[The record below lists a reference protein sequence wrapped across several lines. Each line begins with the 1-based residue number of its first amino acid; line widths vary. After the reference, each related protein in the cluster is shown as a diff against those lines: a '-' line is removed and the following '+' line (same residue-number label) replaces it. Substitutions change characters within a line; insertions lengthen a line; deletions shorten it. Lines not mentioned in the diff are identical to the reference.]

1 MMNKPEQIIQTG
13 TQVFAQTYSQ
23 FPLVLVSGEGV
34 RVKDA
39 QGKEYL
45 DFVAG
50 IAVNSLGYKNRKL
63 SDALKAVIDNGITH
77 CSNLYWNQPAVDAA
91 RKLTALSSLEKVF
104 FCNSG
109 AEANEA
115 ALKLARK
122 YGHLHKG
129 LNANMIITMKQSF
142 HGRTYGAVTATGQL
156 KYHKHFAPMM
166 PDFAY
171 AEFNDLESVKKLV
184 TERTCAVLVE
194 PVQGEGGIIPAQPE
208 FLKGLRSLCD
218 DHDMLLIFDEVQC
231 GMGRI
236 GTPFA
241 FQSYDVIPDAVS
253 LAKGLGAGVPVGALV
268 LGEKTADIFAPG
280 DHATTFGGNLL
291 AGAAA
296 SCVAD
301 HLADAAFMKQVN
313 DSAAVLSSELL
324 DLKKRHPDTI
334 REVRGKG
341 LMMGIELTS
350 EAKPVITASMD
361 RGLLLVGAG
370 THVIRFVPPLTVT
383 SKDILEAVHIL
394 EESMNAL
401 NL

>member
-1 MMNKPEQIIQTG
+1 M
-13 TQVFAQTYSQ
+13 
-23 FPLVLVSGEGV
+23 
-34 RVKDA
+34 
-39 QGKEYL
+39 
-45 DFVAG
+45 
-50 IAVNSLGYKNRKL
+50 
-63 SDALKAVIDNGITH
+63 TH
-77 CSNLYWNQPAVDAA
+77 CSNLYWNQPAVEAA
-91 RKLTALSSLEKVF
+91 QKLASLSSLEKVF

-142 HGRTYGAVTATGQL
+142 HGRTYGALTATGQM

-171 AEFNDLESVKKLV
+171 AEFNNLESVKKLV
-184 TERTCAVLVE
+184 TERTCAILVE
-194 PVQGEGGIIPAQPE
+194 PVQGEGGIKPAEPE

-218 DHDMLLIFDEVQC
+218 SNDMLLIFDEVQC

-241 FQSYDVIPDAVS
+241 FQSYDVVPDAVS
-253 LAKGLGAGVPVGALV
+253 LAKGLGAGVPVGALIF
-268 LGEKTADIFAPG
+268 GRKAADIFAPG

-301 HLADAAFMKQVN
+301 HLADASFIKQIN
-313 DSAAVLSSELL
+313 DTAAVLSSKLLELQN
-324 DLKKRHPDTI
+324 RHPDTI
-334 REVRGKG
+334 KQVRGKG
-341 LMMGIELTS
+341 LMMGIQLSS
-350 EAKPVITASMD
+350 EARPLISACME

-370 THVIRFVPPLTVT
+370 THIIRFVPPLTVT
-383 SKDILEAVHIL
+383 SEDVAEAVNIL
-394 EESMNAL
+394 DESMKAL